1 MTRLLWIAVNGFR
14 EAVRDKVMYSLVA
27 FAILLILA
35 SYLIAQ
41 LTAGQDVKILKDL
54 GLSSISVFGLF
65 MAIFIGIGLVSKEV
79 ERRSIYALIA
89 KPIRRSDLVLGK
101 YFGLVLTL
109 LVNVAVM
116 TAALYVVL
124 AFLGWHE
131 TENEKLAHEA
141 ALLDP
146 AILKAV
152 GLTLVQLMIVTAT
165 ALFFSTFSTPILSA
179 ALTFGVY
186 VAGFFSTDL
195 RNFDQVVESPVVQ
208 TVARGL
214 YYILPNLSSFDVTAQ
229 VVHGIHVGWKY
240 VAVTMAYGFTYIAA
254 LLVMSVTIFS
264 RRDFK

>member
-1 MTRLLWIAVNGFR
+1 MTLWWIAINGFR

-35 SYLIAQ
+35 SYVIAQ
-41 LTAGQDVKILKDL
+41 LTAGQDAKILKDL
-54 GLSSISVFGLF
+54 GLSSIAVFGLF

-79 ERRSIYALIA
+79 ERRSIYALLA
-89 KPIRRSDLVLGK
+89 KPVRRSDLVLGK

-109 LVNVAVM
+109 VVNVAVM
-116 TAALYVVL
+116 TVALYAVL
-124 AFLGWHE
+124 AYLGFHE

-146 AILKAV
+146 ALIKAV
-152 GLTLVQLMIVTAT
+152 ALTLVQLMIVTAT
-165 ALFFSTFSTPILSA
+165 AIFFSTFSTPILSA

-195 RNFDQVVESPVVQ
+195 RNFDQVVASPVVGAL
-208 TVARGL
+208 ARGL
-214 YYILPNLSSFDVTAQ
+214 YHVLPNLSSFDVTEQ
-229 VVHGIHVGWKY
+229 VVHGMQVSWKY
-240 VAVTMAYGFTYIAA
+240 MAVTMAYGFMYIAI
-254 LLVMSVTIFS
+254 LLIMSVTIFS

>member
-1 MTRLLWIAVNGFR
+1 MTLAWIAINGFR

-35 SYLIAQ
+35 SYAIAQ

-54 GLSSISVFGLF
+54 GLSAIAIFGLF

-79 ERRSIYALIA
+79 ERRSIYALLA
-89 KPIRRSDLVLGK
+89 KPVRRSDLVLGK
-101 YFGLVLTL
+101 YLGLVLTL

-116 TAALYVVL
+116 TAALYLVL
-124 AFLGWHE
+124 AYLGWHA
-131 TENEKLAHEA
+131 TENEKLAREA
-141 ALLDP
+141 PLLDP
-146 AILKAV
+146 ALLKAV
-152 GLTLVQLMIVTAT
+152 ALTLVQLMIVTAT

-195 RNFDQVVESPVVQ
+195 RNFDQVVESTAVQ
-208 TVARGL
+208 TLARTL
-214 YYILPNLSSFDVTAQ
+214 YYVLPNLSSFDVTAQ
-229 VVHGIHVGWKY
+229 VVHGVHVGWKY
-240 VAVTMAYGFTYIAA
+240 IAVTTAYGLTYIAA
-254 LLVMSVTIFS
+254 LLIISVTIFS